1 MRDKKGD
8 GEMARKIKFA
18 LEMADGTKVR
28 TNIEEL
34 REHFD
39 LESVMGYFLSGKL
52 QEWLED
58 RYYEKEAD
66 EIANLN
72 KDDAEIR
79 IRLCEIL
86 GVEPPDSEEIN
97 INSIELI
104 NKKKAM
110 LRQVTDD
117 ESIIEHAAQVAF
129 NQEELAELIEC
140 EEKIIYLCGKEFTIP
155 AKVKDKKYIGVNNPQ
170 ININAKTYQELV
182 EKNIVLEGV
191 KAPDNVLSPNIKT
204 KQEIKAETDL
214 QSLSLYERTK
224 QLYGEEEANAEK
236 LYLECKYDGLLDKFI
251 ELSNNGVERA
261 NYFIAQMY
269 WYGYGDAIL
278 DCNINSEARQ
288 VCNNCSDTLAKI
300 QGSYI
305 HSKETGEFASVVDSL
320 IDKLREMADA
330 GDPFACFEID
340 GVYNSGYITITQE
353 EANKYLNKSSELGN
367 NDATFWIATRA
378 ELAKDYN
385 KAIKYYEIASKNGH
399 PNAQNSLGYMYERG
413 LGFNKDLKKAFNLY
427 SSSAKKGCVGA
438 QYNLADC
445 YYNGKGTGCDN
456 EKAAFWY
463 QKAAEKNF
471 AEAQNMLGVCYA
483 CGYGVKQDYE
493 TAYFWYEKAAEKGD
507 SWGQYNQGEMHIHK
521 SDYYWNRN
529 CNWADDLDEDYGIN
543 LLELSINQGNTS
555 AMKLLAAYY
564 KDEADNLY
572 FDTNIDKIKA
582 LLSKSQSLYE
592 RAADNGDEESKSLLD
607 DIKKNIKVRKLRAI
621 YHGIEYDKSDSDLYL
636 IKITDSLNYVELVD
650 STGRLTDESSF
661 KLYGL
666 DYNELISNIN
676 GYDKNDIVYVCANY
690 DYKNGR
696 GFIIDKSS
704 MWCMTKDSLII
715 HDTNSML
722 IEVKKSF
729 WRNKE
734 ETVNDIIIPYA
745 QIEFVTIIPNEALVV
760 KTTSGRELK
769 VKLRSMKKYNE
780 AMEENAELIKKAIK
794 DGYLDKGTTMNDFK
808 SIFKYGDSTYQLPSY
823 AYINNPDKRAEEIGC
838 WENADR
844 LANCLNKI
852 LCTIKSCL

>member
-1 MRDKKGD
+1 
-8 GEMARKIKFA
+8 MARKIKFA

-28 TNIEEL
+28 SNLEEL

-39 LESVMGYFLSGKL
+39 LESVIGYFLSGKL

-58 RYYEKEAD
+58 RYYEKEV
-66 EIANLN
+66 EEVSNLN

-86 GVEPPDSEEIN
+86 GVEPPESEEIN

-140 EEKIIYLCGKEFTIP
+140 EEKTIYLCGKEFTIP
-155 AKVKDKKYIGVNNPQ
+155 AKVKNKKYIGVNNPQ
-170 ININAKTYQELV
+170 IYINVKTYQELI
-182 EKNIVLEGV
+182 EKNIVLEGIKV
-191 KAPDNVLSPNIKT
+191 PDYLLSPNIKT
-204 KQEIKAETDL
+204 KQEIKSETDL

-236 LYLECKYDGLLDKFI
+236 SYLECKYDGLLDKFI
-251 ELSNNGVERA
+251 KLSNNGVERA
-261 NYFIAQMY
+261 NYFIVQMY
-269 WYGYGDAIL
+269 CYGYGDAVL
-278 DCNINSEARQ
+278 EYNNNSEARQ
-288 VCNNCSDTLAKI
+288 VCSNCSDALAKI

-305 HSKETGEFASVVDSL
+305 CSKETGEFASVVDTL
-320 IDKLREMADA
+320 IDKLRKMADA
-330 GDPFACFEID
+330 GDPFACFEMD
-340 GVYNSGYITITQE
+340 GIYNSGYTITQE

-367 NDATFWIATRA
+367 NDATFWIARRA
-378 ELAKDYN
+378 EIVEDYN
-385 KAIKYYEIASKNGH
+385 NAIKYYERASKNGH
-399 PNAQNSLGYMYERG
+399 PIAQCNLGYMYENG
-413 LGFNKDLKKAFNLY
+413 IGVDKNIKKAFNFY
-427 SSSAKKGCVGA
+427 TSSAKKGCAYG
-438 QYNLADC
+438 QKYLADC
-445 YYNGKGTGCDN
+445 YYYGNGTGCDT

-483 CGYGVKQDYE
+483 CGYGVNQDYE

-529 CNWADDLDEDYGIN
+529 CDWSDDLDEDYGIN
-543 LLELSINQGNTS
+543 LLNLSIKQGNTS
-555 AMKLLAAYY
+555 AMKLLADYY
-564 KDEADNLY
+564 KNEADNLY

-582 LLSKSQSLYE
+582 LLSKAQSLYE
-592 RAADNGDEESKSLLD
+592 RAAENGDKESKSLLD
-607 DIKKNIKVRKLRAI
+607 DIKKNIEVRKLRAI

-636 IKITDSLNYVELVD
+636 NMITDSLDYVELIG
-650 STGRLTDESSF
+650 STDRMRGESSF

-690 DYKNGR
+690 DCKNGR
-696 GFIIDKSS
+696 GFFIDKSS

-722 IEVKKSF
+722 IEVKTSF

-769 VKLRSMKKYNE
+769 VKLKNMHKYNE
-780 AMEENAELIKKAIK
+780 AMEENTKLIKEAIK
-794 DGYLDKGTTMNDFK
+794 DGYLDKGTTIDDFK
-808 SIFKYGDSTYQLPSY
+808 SNFKYGDTYQLPNY
-823 AYINNPDKRAEEIGC
+823 VYIYNPDKRAEEIGC
-838 WENADR
+838 WKNADK

-852 LCTIKSCL
+852 LSTIKSCL